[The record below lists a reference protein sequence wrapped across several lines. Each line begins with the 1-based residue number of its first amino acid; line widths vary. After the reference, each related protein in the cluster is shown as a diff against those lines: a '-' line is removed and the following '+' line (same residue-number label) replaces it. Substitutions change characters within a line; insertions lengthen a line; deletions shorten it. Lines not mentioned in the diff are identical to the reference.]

1 MFASLSIY
9 GLYSYDTS
17 IFDNLVLP
25 SAFTD
30 QERDDTILTIL
41 SECSDL
47 ALLYPDFDFMKML
60 IGVWSR
66 NELHIWNK
74 LLESERI
81 EFNPIEN
88 YDRHESITRAVN
100 STGGETDSRSSA
112 TTGQAD
118 RSDSASKATTGQS
131 DRSDSASKSASELS
145 SRDEKADNSSRG
157 NNTGSTE
164 GVNGQTAYDSDT
176 IKDTAKSRGISAS
189 VSATDEQRNA
199 SASEYN
205 SQQESNTGSTQ
216 ERSAVQEANTGSTS
230 EHSAVQEAATGKRE
244 TNNQTVETVTNHT
257 HGNIGV
263 TQAADM
269 LARFR
274 EVSDF
279 CVIDFIVDSF
289 KDRFCVQVY

>member
-9 GLYSYDTS
+9 GLYSYDNT

-30 QERDDTILTIL
+30 QERDDTIMTIL
-41 SECSDL
+41 ERCSDL

-66 NELHIWNK
+66 NELHIWSK

-88 YDRHESITRAVN
+88 YDRHETLTRSMQTGSSEEDSRQSASTGQGTRTDNGSSSSAGANVGN
-100 STGGETDSRSSA
+100 STG
-112 TTGQAD
+112 TT
-118 RSDSASKATTGQS
+118 
-131 DRSDSASKSASELS
+131 
-145 SRDEKADNSSRG
+145 
-157 NNTGSTE
+157 
-164 GVNGQTAYDSDT
+164 GQTAYDSDT
-176 IKDTAKSRGISAS
+176 IKDTSRSTGD
-189 VSATDEQRNA
+189 T
-199 SASEYN
+199 
-205 SQQESNTGSTQ
+205 ESS
-216 ERSAVQEANTGSTS
+216 STS
-230 EHSAVQEAATGKRE
+230 SEQHTGEAVENSAAQAAESGKRDVK
-244 TNNQTVETVTNHT
+244 TQGVETVTNHT

-279 CVIDFIVDSF
+279 CTIDFIVDSF
-289 KDRFCVQVY
+289 RDRFCVQVY

>member
-9 GLYSYDTS
+9 GLYSYDNT

-30 QERDDTILTIL
+30 QERDDTIMTIL
-41 SECSDL
+41 ERCSDL

-118 RSDSASKATTGQS
+118 RKTDTLTATTGSAQR
-131 DRSDSASKSASELS
+131 DDSGS
-145 SRDEKADNSSRG
+145 SSNSGS
-157 NNTGSTE
+157 NIGSTE
-164 GVNGQTAYDSDT
+164 GTSGQTAYDSDT
-176 IKDTAKSRGISAS
+176 IKDTGRSRGASSSLSSA
-189 VSATDEQRNA
+189 DEEHSGTA
-199 SASEYN
+199 K
-205 SQQESNTGSTQ
+205 ESNSSSETGTGTTA
-216 ERSAVQEANTGSTS
+216 EKSAVQES
-230 EHSAVQEAATGKRE
+230 ATGKRE

-279 CVIDFIVDSF
+279 CTIDFIVDSF
-289 KDRFCVQVY
+289 KDRFCIQVY

>member
-9 GLYSYDTS
+9 GLYSYDDS
-17 IFDNLVLP
+17 LFDNLVLP
-25 SAFTD
+25 SAFTE
-30 QERDDTILTIL
+30 QERDDTIMTIL
-41 SECSDL
+41 ERCSDL

-88 YDRHESITRAVN
+88 YDRHETLTRTIHSGSKEEDSRQSASAGHGSRQDSGSSG
-100 STGGETDSRSSA
+100 STGANAGSS
-112 TTGQAD
+112 TGT
-118 RSDSASKATTGQS
+118 S
-131 DRSDSASKSASELS
+131 
-145 SRDEKADNSSRG
+145 
-157 NNTGSTE
+157 
-164 GVNGQTAYDSDT
+164 GQTAYDSDT
-176 IKDTAKSRGISAS
+176 IKNTSRSVGDTQSS
-189 VSATDEQRNA
+189 
-199 SASEYN
+199 
-205 SQQESNTGSTQ
+205 
-216 ERSAVQEANTGSTS
+216 STS
-230 EHSAVQEAATGKRE
+230 SEHHSGEAVENSSAQAAESGKRSVDSNG
-244 TNNQTVETVTNHT
+244 TETVLNHT

-279 CVIDFIVDSF
+279 CTIDFIVESF
-289 KDRFCVQVY
+289 RDRFCVQVY